1 MKIGDLVKVVATRE
15 AQAQYRNAVG
25 LVVEV
30 ERGPR
35 RATPIVVV
43 RIMNKSL
50 RRPERSFLSNQSSPT
65 HMEIRQSPLMWIS
78 EKKVY

>member
-1 MKIGDLVKVVATRE
+1 MKIGDLVKVVTCE
-15 AQAQYRNAVG
+15 AQAQLMRNAVG

-50 RRPERSFLSNQSSPT
+50 RRPERSFLSLDL
-65 HMEIRQSPLMWIS
+65 EIINESR
-78 EKKVY
+78 